1 MTLLYSYKNAK
12 IKIQIIINFMS
23 YMQRVLFNVLSA
35 GVQPRSAH
43 DFTRMI
49 IRVFVNILTFN
60 SNFEQLE
67 LAIRRRNLLRGNL
80 FNLSCI
86 FWFVFLYSAII

>member
-23 YMQRVLFNVLSA
+23 YMQRVFFNVLSA

-86 FWFVFLYSAII
+86 FLFVFSI

>member
-1 MTLLYSYKNAK
+1 
-12 IKIQIIINFMS
+12 MS

-43 DFTRMI
+43 DFTRM